1 MTWGTKI
8 DTLLLCLFLLLP
20 FDYEVSMHIFRQR
33 LFRKLV
39 LGLVLGGTVLLS
51 TGCSGEYLILRR
63 FCDGSIGFP
72 YNDYCRDAK

>member
-39 LGLVLGGTVLLS
+39 LGLVLGGTVLVS
-51 TGCSGEYLILRR
+51 TGIL
-63 FCDGSIGFP
+63 CGH
-72 YNDYCRDAK
+72 NLLQLKCVLVLK